1 MVNSGG
7 IELAERPWQKDQD
20 LSLVYELAHWSC
32 FLIVDHSLNAGERG
46 LVLPQLYGPA
56 FLYFP
61 LEALLFGRSG
71 LEGGLGG
78 GSGGRRRG
86 GREN

>member
-1 MVNSGG
+1 MVNSGE
-7 IELAERPWQKDQD
+7 IELSEGPWQKDQD

-46 LVLPQLYGPA
+46 LVLPQLYGPN
-56 FLYFP
+56 FISLWKPYS
-61 LEALLFGRSG
+61 L
-71 LEGGLGG
+71 GGVDWKVGWGG

-86 GREN
+86 RRKN